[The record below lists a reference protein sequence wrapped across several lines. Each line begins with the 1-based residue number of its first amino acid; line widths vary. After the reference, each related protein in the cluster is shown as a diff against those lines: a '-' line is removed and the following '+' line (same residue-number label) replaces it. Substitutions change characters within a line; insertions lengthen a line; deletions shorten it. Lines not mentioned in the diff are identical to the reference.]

1 MLNRVK
7 NVINFMT
14 YARLTAEGY
23 AKNSKDDHTPGPD
36 GKTPCTDK
44 RCPYIL
50 SDAQYQR
57 DLKECQGI
65 LDCMTLKT
73 QLHDIVS
80 SSTGVLQLHSSDGK
94 SVAQL
99 TQLDQEMEQPCP
111 FLHPITLAQRALLSL
126 SMPVGNLASAL
137 KDFNEVQG
145 PASRMQCKGF
155 VLIESTQSLESL
167 MDIKADPRVTVYYFL
182 EHQVPLARTHTV
194 TPSPSNNNV
203 ARTHTH
209 TQTHFLTYSLAT
221 RSSRNTCSLSLP
233 STS

>member
-65 LDCMTLKT
+65 LDCMTLKM

-209 TQTHFLTYSLAT
+209 THTHTHIS
-221 RSSRNTCSLSLP
+221 
-233 STS
+233 